1 MEDKNVILVTWDFT
15 EKSEFALEHAF
26 KASKNLRC
34 GITLLHIAKK
44 QSEIQALEQRLHGV
58 VADKYAGA
66 HPKPNVLVKT
76 GNIFNTIGEI
86 AEEISAKMVFMG
98 THGIKGSQKF
108 FGSWALK
115 VISNTKV
122 PFIVVQDRPTKDNPY
137 KDIVF
142 PVNYRKENKESINWV
157 SFFSRHFDSKLHVF
171 MAKHTDTNFK
181 KGIESNILFLTKN
194 FKAKGVEYEMVE
206 AQGEKDFVKEITDYT
221 QKVNADAIFV
231 MTTKDI
237 GFTDYMMGAHEQY
250 IIANN
255 LSIPVICVNPRP
267 PKLGGSFSAS
277 AG

>member
-26 KASKNLRC
+26 KSAKILRC
-34 GITLLHIAKK
+34 GVTLVHIAKK
-44 QSEIQALEQRLHGV
+44 ESETKALEERLHGLISE
-58 VADKYAGA
+58 KYASVNPRPEA
-66 HPKPNVLVKT
+66 VVKS
-76 GNIFNTIGEI
+76 GNIFTTIGEI
-86 AEEISAKMVFMG
+86 AEEQKARMVFMG

-122 PFIVVQDRPTKDNPY
+122 PFIVVQDKPTNENPY

-142 PVNYRKENKESINWV
+142 PINYRKENKESTNWV
-157 SFFSRHFDSKLHVF
+157 SFFSKNFGSKMHLF
-171 MAKHTDTNFK
+171 MAKHTDSNFK

-194 FKAKGVEYEMVE
+194 FKVKGVEYEIIE
-206 AQGEKDFVKEITDYT
+206 AKGEKDYVKEIVDYT
-221 QKVNADAIFV
+221 QKIKADAIFV

-237 GFTDYMMGAHEQY
+237 GITDYMMGAHEQY

-255 LSIPVICVNPRP
+255 FSIPVICVNPRP
-267 PKLGGSFSAS
+267 PKIGGSFSAS
-277 AG
+277 G